1 MCMQNVVQQRLE
13 ALRRREELHAI
24 ISEEIEEVA
33 MTGGTHMAN
42 QLLHRYYTCQV
53 SQKVYINIAVTSG
66 IQTRKFKLN

>member
-1 MCMQNVVQQRLE
+1 MYVCTQNVEQQRLE
-13 ALRRREELHAI
+13 ALRRREELHGI

-53 SQKVYINIAVTSG
+53 SQHVYINTAMTPKSRV
-66 IQTRKFKLN
+66 N